1 MKSIKIIKKQRIR
14 KRYTSGFFIHFGF
27 LLDAIAS
34 SKFALGRAQ
43 ASLALLSLTHL
54 LPRILV
60 SDGAVLELLAAEE
73 DVLIVLFAVCPVLL
87 VVYAVATCTLQG
99 LHG

>member
-1 MKSIKIIKKQRIR
+1 MGAALICSLNR
-14 KRYTSGFFIHFGF
+14 
-27 LLDAIAS
+27 LLEAMLRVS
-34 SKFALGRAQ
+34 SRSAELKQ
-43 ASLALLSLTHL
+43 ASCVPSVSGIAERALLSLTHL

-60 SDGAVLELLAAEE
+60 GHWAVLELLAAQE
-73 DVLIVLFAVCPVLL
+73 DILIVLLAVLPELL